1 MFRVM
6 IMRKLGT
13 DMRMSTIRIMK
24 PSTSLPEEPLTMPY
38 TVPNTMEMS
47 MDRKPTSRE
56 TRPP

>member
-1 MFRVM
+1 M